1 MAADTAND
9 TGPGETG
16 GDRLA
21 DLLHIGSE
29 RDLRTLIESHHGECV
44 SIYVPVDRA
53 PTDLHASR
61 LRARASIDRA
71 AGRLRE
77 RGVPAVEVD
86 ARIAR
91 LDAVWPELR
100 SIDGSTHCQVCLGD
114 ARRWALAALTPSLDE
129 RVVVGEHYAL
139 RPLLRAL
146 ERDQRFRILAVSA
159 NRVAAFEGDDASL
172 QPIALPDVPAS
183 LEDALGSEVEGREVV
198 FRSDQPVPGQRANA
212 PIFHGHGGAADARSI
227 DRERY
232 HRILGPA
239 ISSLWR
245 DSDLPVV
252 LAAEQRTAAELRSQ
266 LDLSMLLAED
276 VRGNP
281 DHWSVGELHTRAR
294 PIVRASLEARDSEL
308 RERYEQARNTGKAIE
323 GGVDALAQAAI
334 AGRIRRLWIEEAA
347 HVPGRIDERSGLL
360 LETKDA
366 NDDALDALVSW
377 VLVRSGEVRVV
388 DAGATPTGGPFCAEL
403 R

>member
-16 GDRLA
+16 GDRRA
-21 DLLHIGSE
+21 GLLHIGSA
-29 RDLRTLIESHHGECV
+29 RDLRTLIEEQHGERV

-61 LRARASIDRA
+61 LRARAGVDRA
-71 AGRLRE
+71 AQRLRE
-77 RGVPAVEVD
+77 RGVPAGEVD

-91 LDAVWPELR
+91 LDTVWPELR
-100 SIDGSTHCQVCLGD
+100 SIDGSTHSQVWLGD
-114 ARRWALAALTPSLDE
+114 ARRWALATLTPSLEE

-146 ERDQRFRILAVSA
+146 ARDQRFRVLAVSA
-159 NRVAAFEGDDASL
+159 NRVAAFEGDDAGL
-172 QPIALPDVPAS
+172 EPIELPGVPAS
-183 LEDALGSEVEGREVV
+183 LEDALGSELEGREVV

-212 PIFHGHGGAADARSI
+212 PIFHGHGGAGDARSI

-239 ISSLWR
+239 IGSLWR
-245 DSDLPVV
+245 ESDLPVV
-252 LAAEQRTAAELRSQ
+252 VAAEQRTATELRGQ
-266 LDLSMLLAED
+266 LDLSTLLAED

-281 DHWSVGELHTRAR
+281 DRWSVGELHTRAL
-294 PIVRASLEARDSEL
+294 PIVRAALEARESEL
-308 RERYEQARNTGKAIE
+308 RERYEQARNTGKAID

-334 AGRIRRLWIEEAA
+334 AGRIRRLWIEEEA
-347 HVPGRIDERSGLL
+347 HVPGRIDEQSGLL
-360 LETKDA
+360 LETKDP

-377 VLVRSGEVRVV
+377 VLVRSGEVHVV
-388 DAGATPTGGPFCAEL
+388 DAGATPTGAPFCAEL

>member
-1 MAADTAND
+1 MTADTAND
-9 TGPGETG
+9 SGPGEAKS
-16 GDRLA
+16 DRPA
-21 DLLHIGSE
+21 ELLHIGSDG
-29 RDLRTLIESHHGECV
+29 DLRPLIESHHGEHGERV
-44 SIYVPVDRA
+44 SIYVPVDRS

-61 LRARASIDRA
+61 LRARASVDRA
-71 AGRLRE
+71 AERLRE
-77 RGVPAVEVD
+77 RGVSADEVD
-86 ARIAR
+86 ARIAH

-100 SIDGSTHCQVCLGD
+100 SLDASTHSQVWLGD
-114 ARRWALAALTPSLDE
+114 ARRWALAALTPSLEE

-146 ERDQRFRILAVSA
+146 ARDQRFRVLAVSA
-159 NRVAAFEGDDASL
+159 NRVAAFEGDDAGL
-172 QPIALPDVPAS
+172 EPVELPGVPAS
-183 LEDALGSEVEGREVV
+183 LEDALGAEVEGRELL

-252 LAAEQRTAAELRSQ
+252 LAAEQRTATELRGQ
-266 LDLSMLLAED
+266 LELSTLLAED
-276 VRGNP
+276 VRGTP
-281 DHWSVGELHTRAR
+281 DHWSVGELHTRAL
-294 PIVRASLEARDSEL
+294 PVVRASLEARESEL
-308 RERYEQARNTGKAIE
+308 RERYEQARNSGKAIE
-323 GGVDALAQAAI
+323 GGVDAVAQAAI
-334 AGRIRRLWIEEAA
+334 AGRIRRLWIEEEA
-347 HVPGRIDERSGLL
+347 HLPGRIDDQSGLL
-360 LETKDA
+360 IETKDP

-388 DAGATPTGGPFCAEL
+388 D
-403 R
+403 